1 MESLRLEE
9 DLREEQM
16 IRRRKQYRLLVLLLL
31 LLAVLSFWGDRG
43 LIHLYQLHRTKAE
56 LQAEIHR
63 LREAVEALNQEVQAF
78 KTQPGRLEEIARE
91 DLGLVKPGEIVYQL
105 SPTREG
111 QETGP

>member
-1 MESLRLEE
+1 VESLRLEE

-16 IRRRKQYRLLVLLLL
+16 IRRRKPYRLLAFLL

-63 LREAVEALNQEVQAF
+63 LREAVEALNQEAQAF

-111 QETGP
+111 QEAGR